1 MRGSIK
7 AVIVGVAAVVVAI
20 IAASSATSA
29 TSSIAGKKLCFVGAA
44 NSHPYETPFNTEFK
58 KRAAQAKLKLI
69 YMSQEFKA
77 QTGAAQ
83 IRACITRKPDVIVL
97 NGFDPS
103 AYTSSILAAKA
114 AHIPLIVVDGP
125 LDKQVYPLIT
135 SWTGP
140 NSLQEGHLAGKLLD
154 KGMNKQGKIVVLL
167 GFTNSKVTTDRQNGF
182 LDQLKA
188 DGSKIK
194 ILGSVYANF
203 DQQDALVASRNL
215 ITRFGSKIQG
225 VYALDDI
232 MATGFLQ
239 AYKESGLNGKP
250 VVVGMGG
257 ETTAFHAMAAGTQYG
272 TVYQSPK
279 VDADLAFSTAAAV
292 LAGKSVPPL
301 RYIPTPIVT
310 AANMAQYKPAF

>member
-1 MRGSIK
+1 MWAPCSR
-7 AVIVGVAAVVVAI
+7 
-20 IAASSATSA
+20 T
-29 TSSIAGKKLCFVGAA
+29 
-44 NSHPYETPFNTEFK
+44 
-58 KRAAQAKLKLI
+58 R
-69 YMSQEFKA
+69 
-77 QTGAAQ
+77 AQ

-114 AHIPLIVVDGP
+114 AHIPVIVVDGP
-125 LDKQVYPLIT
+125 LDKSVYPLIT

-140 NSLQEGHLAGKLLD
+140 NSLREGHLAAQLLD
-154 KGMNKQGKIVVLL
+154 KAMNKHGNIVVLL

-194 ILGSVYANF
+194 ILGSVYADF
-203 DQQDALVASRNL
+203 DQQKALVASRNL
-215 ITRFGSKIQG
+215 ITRFGARIQG

-239 AYKESGLNGKP
+239 AYAQSGLNGKP
-250 VVVGMGG
+250 LVVGMGG
-257 ETTAFHAMAAGTQYG
+257 ETTAFKAMAAGTQYG

-279 VDADLAFSTAAAV
+279 TDADLAFDTTAKV
-292 LAGKSVPPL
+292 LAGRSVPPL
-301 RYIPTPIVT
+301 RYMPTPVVT